1 MYQLLAPLQHVP
13 CSPQIQA
20 SPDYVHLSQGL
31 TLHVILAAIHSA
43 NYLTEVRVGL
53 FGWMFPGA
61 DPARHPRRHSLGQL
75 PDGGESWFIRLDV
88 PRG

>member
-43 NYLTEVRVGL
+43 NYLT
-53 FGWMFPGA
+53 
-61 DPARHPRRHSLGQL
+61 
-75 PDGGESWFIRLDV
+75 DGGESWFIRL
-88 PRG
+88 GWAACSLSLLW